1 VVVVLVALVVVLMAQ
16 ADLVVVLMAQAD
28 QEAEVDMLTA
38 NQ

>member
-1 VVVVLVALVVVLMAQ
+1 VVLVALVVVLMAQ